1 MSEVELSGIVDEN
14 AATSTTCKA
23 NMSTAGTNG
32 CTCGKS
38 GLSAVCF
45 TNSPVAWR
53 WQSVDWS
60 ASMPSQFAIALTDAW
75 LVIIIGQAY
84 APTASCINS
93 MLNSAIHATLTR
105 SDLSVFM
112 SNVDFTS
119 FICFVW
125 VYRITKE
132 IDRR

>member
-1 MSEVELSGIVDEN
+1 
-14 AATSTTCKA
+14 
-23 NMSTAGTNG
+23 
-32 CTCGKS
+32 
-38 GLSAVCF
+38 
-45 TNSPVAWR
+45 
-53 WQSVDWS
+53 
-60 ASMPSQFAIALTDAW
+60 
-75 LVIIIGQAY
+75 
-84 APTASCINS
+84 